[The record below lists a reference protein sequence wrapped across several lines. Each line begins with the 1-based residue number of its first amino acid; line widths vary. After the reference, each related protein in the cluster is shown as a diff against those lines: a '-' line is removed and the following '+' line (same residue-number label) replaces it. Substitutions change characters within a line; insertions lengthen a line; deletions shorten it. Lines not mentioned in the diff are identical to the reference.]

1 MSERELY
8 WRGVLERQVRS
19 GESVVEFCAAEGIS
33 TASFYSWRKRLLDKQ
48 ARRPRAIDER
58 LPQLVPVSVAT
69 APACVEVVL
78 PDGVVLR
85 VPEGVAP
92 QTLRDV
98 LAALE
103 PGRC

>member
-8 WRGVLERQVRS
+8 WRGMVERQVRS

-33 TASFYSWRKRLLDKQ
+33 TASFYSWRKRLRVERSG
-48 ARRPRAIDER
+48 RRSDVEDHR
-58 LPQLVPVSVAT
+58 PQLVPVSVSMA
-69 APACVEVVL
+69 AACVEVVL

-92 QTLRDV
+92 QTLRGV

-103 PGRC
+103 PGPC

>member
-8 WRGVLERQVRS
+8 WRGVLERQTHS
-19 GESVVEFCAAEGIS
+19 GESVVEFCAGEGIS
-33 TASFYSWRKRLLDKQ
+33 TASFYAWRKRLRVERSGRL
-48 ARRPRAIDER
+48 RAIDDHR
-58 LPQLVPVSVAT
+58 PQLVPVSVAA

-103 PGRC
+103 PGPC

>member
-8 WRGVLERQVRS
+8 WRGVLERQARS
-19 GESVVEFCAAEGIS
+19 GESVVDFCGAEGIS
-33 TASFYSWRKRLLDKQ
+33 TASFYSWRKRLRVERNG
-48 ARRPRAIDER
+48 RRSDVGDHR
-58 LPQLVPVSVAT
+58 PQLVSVSVSAL
-69 APACVEVVL
+69 PACVEVVL

-103 PGRC
+103 PGPC

>member
-1 MSERELY
+1 
-8 WRGVLERQVRS
+8 
-19 GESVVEFCAAEGIS
+19 
-33 TASFYSWRKRLLDKQ
+33 
-48 ARRPRAIDER
+48 
-58 LPQLVPVSVAT
+58 
-69 APACVEVVL
+69 VL

-103 PGRC
+103 PGPC

>member
-8 WRGVLERQVRS
+8 WRGVLERQAHS
-19 GESVVEFCAAEGIS
+19 GESVVEFCEVEGVS
-33 TASFYSWRKRLLDKQ
+33 TASFYSWRKRLRSGRWSD
-48 ARRPRAIDER
+48 IDDRER
-58 LPQLVPVSVAT
+58 PQLVPLSIA
-69 APACVEVVL
+69 ASPACVEVVL
-78 PDGVVLR
+78 PEGIVLR